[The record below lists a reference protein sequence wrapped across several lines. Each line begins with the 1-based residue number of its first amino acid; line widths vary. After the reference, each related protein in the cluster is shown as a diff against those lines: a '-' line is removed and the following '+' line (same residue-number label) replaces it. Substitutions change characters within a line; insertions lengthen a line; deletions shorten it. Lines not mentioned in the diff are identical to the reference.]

1 MMEVQGMTLKEGK
14 EKLVAHFP
22 NNSSMLGNFRPRAK
36 HYLISHCYHLISKFI
51 KSMLAKGSRQLSDN
65 QVSKIIFKQ
74 PKNLF
79 NLTIKK
85 SYLNSRSTKF

>member
-1 MMEVQGMTLKEGK
+1 MMEVQGMTSKEGK

-22 NNSSMLGNFRPRAK
+22 NN
-36 HYLISHCYHLISKFI
+36 I
-51 KSMLAKGSRQLSDN
+51 KSILAKGSRQLSDN

-79 NLTIKK
+79 NLKIKK
-85 SYLNSRSTKF
+85 SYLNSRSTRF